1 MSQQTRIYRLI
12 QLLGDHPE
20 ISLDELAAAL
30 GCPAS
35 IIRGDLQQL
44 RPYRKD

>member
-12 QLLGDHPE
+12 QLLGAHPE

-35 IIRGDLQQL
+35 IIHSDLEQL
-44 RPYRKD
+44 RPRRKD